1 MKKLL
6 CVGLSIVLLLA
17 QCVICFGAEAKDLVI
32 SAPNVM
38 EEDGFYDSGESN
50 TLEVSGKS
58 VCLRAGEWVKYD
70 ISSLTAGAYSISVS
84 AANNAATTF
93 DISVDEVLKK
103 SLASVT
109 PSAEDY
115 SVSLKRDFGAIQ
127 IPENAKTL
135 KIKNGINS
143 VYISDITLKP
153 LGEKNIAVEAV
164 NIKSTVENE
173 GFYDAATDVFA
184 PSEGCAVLHATDWVK
199 YDVAAKAGTYKLK
212 MKIGTKNGAA
222 IFNIFVNDDT
232 NAKFSQVNIA
242 KTGDSYTP
250 CVENEVG
257 YIYLPEGTSE
267 IKFANAG
274 SNAAYFD
281 DFYLEYVSDSN
292 AVVYASSYNDH
303 NNASLDANHAVL
315 HVNDWTAYDV
325 SSFPEGLYSM
335 KLLHGNSSA
344 SGISVLLNDVAKSDV
359 SFPSTTAYKMQK
371 ETDLGLINLPA
382 GNKTLKLLNNKTA
395 ALYAW
400 QFVLIPV
407 DNTTLIDARNKT
419 DYYDNSGNDVFETRG
434 TVGGVCL
441 RQNEWVEYDISSL
454 KDGAYE
460 ITARMASSYNVTFD
474 VSLNNIKQTA
484 AGVLGSGSYTYLYDV
499 KLGMVNVSEDTTS
512 LTITNTSSNALYYDY
527 ISLKYLGE
535 GTYIKNATDI
545 KNMTSG
551 DGFVDGGN
559 ADKFEVDAFSN
570 AMIFRQYDQ
579 AKYEMPIDAG
589 WYAVK
594 AVMGNTNATVIEF
607 KVNDGSWN
615 NAQITTTTASYT
627 DMREVL
633 LGRVYLGGASDIT
646 FTNPNVYASFV
657 KTFIL
662 EKIEGPENNLRFTSD
677 EAGEEE
683 IAAFGDL
690 DKVYLKG
697 EVKNYYGGKKADV
710 IIAQYDNDMRL
721 VKTEILPLNKTNN
734 DILVDK
740 DIAILGTTN
749 EIKVFVWDSK
759 DTMGPVSSASG
770 IKKK

>member
-17 QCVICFGAEAKDLVI
+17 QCIICFGAEAKDLVI

-50 TLEVSGKS
+50 TLEISGKS

-93 DISVDEVLKK
+93 DISVDEVVKK

-164 NIKSTVENE
+164 SIKSTVENE

-184 PSEGCAVLHATDWVK
+184 PGEGCAVLHATDWVK

-222 IFNIFVNDDT
+222 VFNVSLNDDL
-232 NAKFSQVNIA
+232 KFSMLNIA
-242 KTGDSYTP
+242 KTGETYTP
-250 CVENEVG
+250 CVEKEVG

-267 IKFANAG
+267 IKIENAG

-281 DFYLEYVSDSN
+281 DFYLEYVSDTN
-292 AVVYASSYNDH
+292 AVIYAGDYVDNY
-303 NNASLDANHAVL
+303 NASLANYHAVL
-315 HVNDWTAYDV
+315 HATDWTTYNV
-325 SSFPEGLYSM
+325 TSFDEGLYSL
-335 KLLHGNSSA
+335 KLIHGNTYV
-344 SGISVLLNDVAKSDV
+344 SGISVLVNDEAKIDV
-359 SFPSTTAYKMQK
+359 NFDSTTSYTIQK
-371 ETDLGLINLPA
+371 ESDLGLIYLPS
-382 GNKTLKLLNNKTA
+382 GDKTLKLLNNKSN

-419 DYYDNSGNDVFETRG
+419 DYYDNSGNNEFETRG
-434 TVGGVCL
+434 DVGGVCL
-441 RQNEWVEYDISSL
+441 RAGEWVEYDVSSL

-499 KLGMVNVSEDTTS
+499 KLGMVNVSESTTS

-527 ISLKYLGE
+527 ISLKYLGD

-551 DGFVDGGN
+551 DGFTDGGN

-570 AMIFRQYDQ
+570 AMIFRQNDQ

-615 NAQITTTTASYT
+615 NAQITTTTALYT

-633 LGRVYLGGASDIT
+633 LGRVYIGGTSDIT

-662 EKIEGPENNLRFTSD
+662 EKIEGPVNNLRFTSD

-683 IAAFGDL
+683 ISAFGDL

-710 IIAQYDNDMRL
+710 IIAQYDKDMRL
-721 VKTEILPLNKTNN
+721 IKTEILPLSVINN
-734 DILVDK
+734 DIIANK
-740 DIAILGTTN
+740 DIVIEGTAN
-749 EIKVFVWDSK
+749 ELKVFVWDSK
-759 DTMGPVSSASG
+759 DTLRPVSSASG